1 MSFDWSKYL
10 ELAKKLA
17 AEKGDEASLRS
28 AVSRAYYCVFNL
40 AMMRAKSN
48 DFRPKDDA
56 GSHDQ
61 LWTLYGRNTDVQCP
75 KISNIGARL
84 KRRRVKADYYS
95 NINKLQDEVADAL
108 SDADECIAMIAALP
122 KELPLDVPRSWS
134 WH

>member
-1 MSFDWSKYL
+1 MSFDWSNYL

-40 AMMRAKSN
+40 AMTKAKSN
-48 DFRPKDDA
+48 DFRTKDDA

-61 LWTLYGRNTDVQCP
+61 LWTLYGRNTEQQCL
-75 KISNIGARL
+75 KISNIGARM

-95 NINKLQDEVADAL
+95 YVTKLEEEVEDAL
-108 SDADECIAMIAALP
+108 
-122 KELPLDVPRSWS
+122 
-134 WH
+134 